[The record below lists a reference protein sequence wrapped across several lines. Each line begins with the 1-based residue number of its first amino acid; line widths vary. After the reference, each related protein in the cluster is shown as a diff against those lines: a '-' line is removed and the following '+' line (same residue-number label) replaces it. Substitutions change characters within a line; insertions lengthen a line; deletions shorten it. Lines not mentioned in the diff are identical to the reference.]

1 MTMFLG
7 GEMLKSFYQ
16 KLAVLGVSTGLMA
29 STIMPTWT
37 AAVSKTYSTTNL
49 SKFEA
54 KGIHSGD
61 TEKQNPLSK
70 DTLVIKFDKPLTATE
85 HKLAGGTVVKQFSNL
100 HYAIVK
106 VKDKK
111 NLYKVIQ
118 KYQKLQKV
126 QSVSPSV
133 NYQTM
138 GNADPK
144 AASEQYHLTMLNIA
158 KAQQLAGKNKV
169 TVAVID
175 TGIDTNH
182 PDLKGLFLPG
192 YNALDP
198 MHQPAADDHG
208 THVAGIIAANKDN
221 GIGGYGINPNVKI
234 LPIDVFERWGASD
247 YSIAEGILH
256 AVKKGAKV
264 VNMSLGGPMPSPL
277 IEEAINKANE
287 KGVVVVA
294 SAGNSGDDWVNY
306 PAGYEGVI
314 SVGAVDSRKK
324 LADYSSYGTS
334 VDLVAP
340 GDEIYSTIYE
350 AEKKSSFQKMSG
362 TSMASPMVAGAAALL
377 LSKYPKLTPSQVE
390 YILEQSASD
399 LGPAGFDEKY
409 ANGLLNVVEAMKF
422 NTKKAPTFVKEK
434 WNQQEILKNAQKVE
448 SNDKIKIDGQITKP
462 FEQKWIQFKV
472 EEGDSIQ
479 AVLEGATQYDYKM
492 MFHFYGDNKKE
503 TMDVNST
510 GAGKSEGKLVKAP
523 FSGTVAIGVKD
534 VNGSYDSTSKKQ
546 SHYSLSVEKTKE
558 LPKDDSSVENMVAID
573 ALPFE
578 SKEGYTFIGEKGDND
593 YYTFKVEEKQ
603 AVKITTTGVPGVN
616 PSMSLYQLE
625 QILSPDEEITEEEK
639 TKLLKN
645 TLEGKDEIEPIAY
658 ANNGSTSEGDKLTY
672 SAEPGTYILKVS
684 NKPSNY
690 FGLFDFFMGMEISE
704 SNTSVEQSIIPY
716 GLKIETKVLPEDED
730 NYPKMEDKESTEEID
745 GTESLQTDAL
755 AKQRAALAEA
765 EEQESEDPQTEDP
778 NEYIQGILDSAR
790 PYSMIGET
798 SAYLQNNMDED
809 WYIIKPEQTAIFK
822 FTLEN
827 KDNEIPMMDI
837 YQLDEEKNE
846 KGEKILNL
854 NNLGDNI
861 DWGSSLISTKKNFYT
876 GFKKGKTYL
885 VNIQSNYFNDSN
897 SISFEPYKLSSK
909 VRLSGVED
917 QYEDNDSFE
926 NVKNLPGASFKG
938 NFAMPNDRDIFYYQ
952 AKKTELI
959 GVTIDEHT
967 ITDTMKATYAKD
979 LLSMYAGV
987 TGIIEDRN
995 NNRKIDEE
1003 EYNYIHIVDKG
1014 IWGHLYGSFNAK
1026 KGKNYFIMM
1035 EPIMNGN
1042 VPMSIV
1048 PYTFTLASAPTKDE
1062 DAGSVVKK
1070 NIPSKPLKLKGS
1082 KVKTATG
1089 YFNAG
1094 ISNGDSDWYEY
1105 NVTKN
1110 TKGVIKLSAG
1120 QEIDGVISVYKNGK
1134 LIFKSDYY
1142 SGGDAEITPF
1152 NLKKGKYHIKVND
1165 VNGNAS
1171 MKPYKLSISTNK

>member
-1 MTMFLG
+1 M
-7 GEMLKSFYQ
+7 KSFYQ
-16 KLAVLGVSTGLMA
+16 KLAFLGVSTGLMA

-37 AAVSKTYSTTNL
+37 AAVSKPYSSTNL

-54 KGIHSGD
+54 KGINSGD

-100 HYAIVK
+100 HYAVVK

-126 QSVSPSV
+126 QSISPSV

-144 AASEQYHLTMLNIA
+144 AAEQYHLSMLNIA

-169 TVAVID
+169 TVAIID
-175 TGIDTNH
+175 TGIDTKH

-198 MHQPAADDHG
+198 MHQPATDNHG
-208 THVAGIIAANKDN
+208 THVAGIIAANKNN

-264 VNMSLGGPMPSPL
+264 INMSLGGPMPSPL

-340 GDEIYSTIYE
+340 GDEIYSTFYE

-422 NTKKAPTFVKEK
+422 NTKKVPTFVKEK
-434 WNQQEILKNAQKVE
+434 WNQEEILNNAQKVE

-479 AVLEGATQYDYKM
+479 AVLEGAEQYDYKM
-492 MFHFYGDNKKE
+492 MIHFYGDNKKE

-578 SKEGYTFIGEKGDND
+578 PKEGYTFIGEKGDND
-593 YYTFKVEEKQ
+593 YFTFKVEEKQ
-603 AVKITTTGVPGVN
+603 AVKITTTGVPAVN
-616 PSMSLYQLE
+616 PSMSLYQLD
-625 QILSPDEEITEEEK
+625 QILSPDEETTEEEK

-658 ANNGSTSEGDKLTY
+658 ANNGGTSEGDKLAY
-672 SAEPGTYILKVS
+672 SAEPGIYILKVS

-704 SNTSVEQSIIPY
+704 SNISVEQSIIPY

-730 NYPKMEDKESTEEID
+730 NYPKMEDKESTEETE
-745 GTESLQTDAL
+745 GNESLQTDAL
-755 AKQRAALAEA
+755 AKQRAALAET
-765 EEQESEDPQTEDP
+765 EEQESEVPQTEDP
-778 NEYIQGILDSAR
+778 NEYVQGILDSAR

-885 VNIQSNYFNDSN
+885 VNIQSNYFSDSN

-938 NFAMPNDRDIFYYQ
+938 NFAMPY
-952 AKKTELI
+952 E
-959 GVTIDEHT
+959 
-967 ITDTMKATYAKD
+967 D
-979 LLSMYAGV
+979 LLSIYAGL

-1003 EYNYIHIVDKG
+1003 EYNYVHIIDKG
-1014 IWGHLYGSFNAK
+1014 IWGHIYGSFNAK

-1035 EPIMNGN
+1035 EPMMNGN

-1070 NIPSKPLKLKGS
+1070 NIPSKPLKLKGT

-1094 ISNGDSDWYEY
+1094 ITKGDSDWYEY

-1134 LIFKSDYY
+1134 LVLKSDYY

-1152 NLKKGKYHIKVND
+1152 NLKKGRYHIKVND

>member
-7 GEMLKSFYQ
+7 GEILKLFYK

-29 STIMPTWT
+29 STIMPMWT
-37 AAVSKTYSTTNL
+37 SAVSKPYSAMHNTKIMT
-49 SKFEA
+49 
-54 KGIHSGD
+54 KGISSAD
-61 TEKQNPLSK
+61 NDKQNPLSK
-70 DTLVIKFDKPLTATE
+70 DTLVIKFDKPMTPTE

-100 HYAIVK
+100 HYAVVK

-175 TGIDTNH
+175 TGIDTKH

-208 THVAGIIAANKDN
+208 THVAGIIAANKNN

-264 VNMSLGGPMPSPL
+264 INMSLGGPMPSPL

-334 VDLVAP
+334 VDIVAP
-340 GDEIYSTIYE
+340 GDEIYSTFYE

-399 LGPAGFDEKY
+399 LGPADFDEKY

-422 NTKKAPTFVKEK
+422 NTKKVPTFVKEK
-434 WNQQEILKNAQKVE
+434 WNQEEILNNAQKVE

-479 AVLEGATQYDYKM
+479 AVLEGAAQYDYKM
-492 MFHFYGDNKKE
+492 MIHFYGDNKKE

-639 TKLLKN
+639 AKLLKKV
-645 TLEGKDEIEPIAY
+645 LEGNDEIDPIAY
-658 ANNGSTSEGDKLTY
+658 ANNGGTSEGDKLTY

-690 FGLFDFFMGMEISE
+690 FGFFDFFMGMEFTD
-704 SNTSVEQSIIPY
+704 SNASVEQSIIPY

-730 NYPKMEDKESTEEID
+730 NYPKMGDKESTEGTD
-745 GTESLQTDAL
+745 GSESIQTEAL
-755 AKQRAALAEA
+755 AEQRAALAEA
-765 EEQESEDPQTEDP
+765 EEQESEDSQTEDP
-778 NEYIQGILDSAR
+778 NEYVQTILDSAR

-798 SAYLQNNMDED
+798 TAYLQNNMDED
-809 WYIIKPEQTAIFK
+809 WYIIKPEQSAIFK
-822 FTLEN
+822 FMLEN
-827 KDNEIPMMDI
+827 KDDEIPMIDM
-837 YQLDEEKNE
+837 YELGEEQNE

-854 NNLGDNI
+854 NYLGDNVE
-861 DWGSSLISTKKNFYT
+861 WSSNSISTKKNFYT

-885 VNIQSNYFNDSN
+885 VNVQPNYLNDSG
-897 SISFEPYKLSSK
+897 ISFEPYKLSSK

-917 QYEDNDSFE
+917 QYEDNDSME
-926 NVKNLPGASFKG
+926 NVKNLPGESFKG
-938 NFAMPNDRDIFYYQ
+938 NFAMPNDLDIFYYQ
-952 AKKTELI
+952 SKKTGLT

-967 ITDTMKATYAKD
+967 ITDTMKATYDKD

-987 TGIIEDRN
+987 TTVIEDRN
-995 NNRKIDEE
+995 NNRKIDGE
-1003 EYNYIHIVDKG
+1003 EYNYAHVIDKG

-1026 KGKNYFIMM
+1026 KGKNYFIMI
-1035 EPIMNGN
+1035 EPMMNGN
-1042 VPMSIV
+1042 VPLSIV
-1048 PYTFTLASAPTKDE
+1048 PYTFTLASTRTKDE
-1062 DAGSVVKK
+1062 DAKSVVKK

-1094 ISNGDSDWYEY
+1094 ITNGDSDWYEY
-1105 NVTKN
+1105 NVKKN
-1110 TKGVIKLSAG
+1110 TKGVIKLAAG

-1134 LIFKSDYY
+1134 LVFKSDYY
-1142 SGGDAEITPF
+1142 SSGDAEIIPF
-1152 NLKKGKYHIKVND
+1152 NLKKGKYHIKVQD

-1171 MKPYKLSISTNK
+1171 MKPYKLSISTK

>member
-1 MTMFLG
+1 MFLG

-16 KLAVLGVSTGLMA
+16 KLAFLGVSTGLMA

-37 AAVSKTYSTTNL
+37 AAVSKPYSSTNL

-54 KGIHSGD
+54 KGINSGD

-100 HYAIVK
+100 HYAVVK

-126 QSVSPSV
+126 QSISPSV

-144 AASEQYHLTMLNIA
+144 AAEQYHLSMLNIA

-169 TVAVID
+169 TVAIID
-175 TGIDTNH
+175 TGIDTKH

-198 MHQPAADDHG
+198 MHQPATDNHG
-208 THVAGIIAANKDN
+208 THVAGIIAANKNN

-264 VNMSLGGPMPSPL
+264 INMSLGGPMPSPL

-340 GDEIYSTIYE
+340 GDEIYSTFYE

-422 NTKKAPTFVKEK
+422 NTKKVPTFVKEK
-434 WNQQEILKNAQKVE
+434 WNQEEILNNAQKVE

-479 AVLEGATQYDYKM
+479 AVLEGAEQYDYKM
-492 MFHFYGDNKKE
+492 MIHFYGDNKKE

-578 SKEGYTFIGEKGDND
+578 PKEGYTFIGEKGDND
-593 YYTFKVEEKQ
+593 YFTFKVEEKQ
-603 AVKITTTGVPGVN
+603 AVKITTTGVPAVN
-616 PSMSLYQLE
+616 PSMSLYQLD
-625 QILSPDEEITEEEK
+625 QILSPDEETTEEEK

-658 ANNGSTSEGDKLTY
+658 ANNGGTSEGDKLAY
-672 SAEPGTYILKVS
+672 SAEPGIYILKVS

-704 SNTSVEQSIIPY
+704 SNISVEQSIIPY

-730 NYPKMEDKESTEEID
+730 NYPKMEDKESTEETE
-745 GTESLQTDAL
+745 GNESLQTDAL
-755 AKQRAALAEA
+755 AKQRAALAET
-765 EEQESEDPQTEDP
+765 EEQESEVPQTEDP
-778 NEYIQGILDSAR
+778 NEYVQGILDSAR

-885 VNIQSNYFNDSN
+885 VNIQSNYFSDSN

-938 NFAMPNDRDIFYYQ
+938 NFAMPY
-952 AKKTELI
+952 E
-959 GVTIDEHT
+959 
-967 ITDTMKATYAKD
+967 D
-979 LLSMYAGV
+979 LLSIYAGL

-1003 EYNYIHIVDKG
+1003 EYNYVHIIDKG
-1014 IWGHLYGSFNAK
+1014 IWGHIYGSFNAK

-1035 EPIMNGN
+1035 EPMMNGN

-1070 NIPSKPLKLKGS
+1070 NIPSKPLKLKGT

-1094 ISNGDSDWYEY
+1094 ITKGDSDWYEY

-1134 LIFKSDYY
+1134 LVLKSDYY

-1152 NLKKGKYHIKVND
+1152 NLKKGRYHIKVND